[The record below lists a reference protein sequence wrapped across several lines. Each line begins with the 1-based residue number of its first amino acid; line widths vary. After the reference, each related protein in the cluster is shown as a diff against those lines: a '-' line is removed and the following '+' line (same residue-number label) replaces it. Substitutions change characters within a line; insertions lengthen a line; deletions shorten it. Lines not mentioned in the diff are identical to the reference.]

1 MVRPASG
8 GSTFL
13 RLGLRTGTIMGDPTG
28 RNDEGGEGSGTG
40 DEADL
45 SARLRR
51 LDTRLGDV
59 RSRRDR
65 DVRAGSRAA
74 SDMSGLGKALRFSAE
89 FIAGVI
95 AGAGVG
101 WALDQVAGTSPWG
114 MIVGLVL
121 GFCAGMLN
129 IMRAAGELNRKPRSG
144 RSPGDGGGGPGDGA
158 R

>member
-1 MVRPASG
+1 LAFHDFSVRI
-8 GSTFL
+8 
-13 RLGLRTGTIMGDPTG
+13 GTIMGDPTG
-28 RNDEGGEGSGTG
+28 RNEENGERSGSG

-51 LDTRLGDV
+51 LESRLGEAS
-59 RSRRDR
+59 SRRDR
-65 DVRAGSRAA
+65 EARAGSRAA

-95 AGAGVG
+95 AGVGVG

-114 MIVGLVL
+114 MIVGLLL
-121 GFCAGMLN
+121 GFGAGMLN

-144 RSPGDGGGGPGDGA
+144 RSPGESGERPDADDREP